1 MIFLS
6 ENTTWNT
13 SIIILRSCFICLN
26 NTQCITNVIEGTY
39 SAQFYLIENDGHI
52 STNGSHRI
60 IQNILINNYVTNIP
74 TISATTTMPIG
85 KLDIMKV
92 CMYKVDVLV
101 FAGNTTGNQ
110 VYTTVQFPSIVNT
123 RSDNHLVIIGG
134 MYI

>member
-1 MIFLS
+1 M
-6 ENTTWNT
+6 
-13 SIIILRSCFICLN
+13 N

-52 STNGSHRI
+52 STNGSHKI
-60 IQNILINNYVTNIP
+60 IQNILINNYVTNTP

-85 KLDIMKV
+85 KLDIIIIMKV
-92 CMYKVDVLV
+92 CMYKVDVLA
-101 FAGNTTGNQ
+101 FAGNTTDNQ
-110 VYTTVQFPSIVNT
+110 VHTTFQFPSIVNT

>member
-1 MIFLS
+1 MNS
-6 ENTTWNT
+6 
-13 SIIILRSCFICLN
+13 
-26 NTQCITNVIEGTY
+26 TQCITNVIEGTY

-52 STNGSHRI
+52 STNGSHKI